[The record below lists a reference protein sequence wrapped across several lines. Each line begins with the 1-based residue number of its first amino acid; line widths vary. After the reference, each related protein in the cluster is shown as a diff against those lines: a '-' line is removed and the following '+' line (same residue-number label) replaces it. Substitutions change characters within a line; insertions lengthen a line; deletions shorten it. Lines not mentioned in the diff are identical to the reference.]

1 MHKVFISYHHA
12 ADQAYKDALVR
23 GGAQHRIFIDGSVDT
38 GDVRDDLE
46 DERIREVIRDDY
58 LRDTTVTVVLVG
70 PTTRTR
76 KHVDWEIYSSMYD
89 GARNKKSGVLAV
101 MLPSS
106 GSTYFT
112 AAHEGEKE
120 RVYSDVS
127 QWTTVTEKAEFE
139 RRYPGMPDRIVDN
152 LLAPRAKVSVTT
164 WDRLW
169 ADLGKLAFLIDVT
182 ARDRT
187 QCDYDLSRPLRR
199 SNS

>member
-1 MHKVFISYHHA
+1 
-12 ADQAYKDALVR
+12 
-23 GGAQHRIFIDGSVDT
+23 
-38 GDVRDDLE
+38 
-46 DERIREVIRDDY
+46 
-58 LRDTTVTVVLVG
+58 
-70 PTTRTR
+70 
-76 KHVDWEIYSSMYD
+76 
-89 GARNKKSGVLAV
+89 
-101 MLPSS
+101 
-106 GSTYFT
+106 
-112 AAHEGEKE
+112 
-120 RVYSDVS
+120 
-127 QWTTVTEKAEFE
+127 VTEKAEFE